1 MECRLATEDDL
12 PQIKNMY
19 RAIIDRMEADGIRIW
34 DDVYPCEFFHDDIEN
49 ARLYV
54 LTEGDVIA
62 AAFALSDSHA
72 GEGSVTWSDD
82 QAKAC
87 YLDRL
92 GVSVRFARRGVGSA
106 ALREARTLACE
117 RGARYLRLFVV
128 DANEPAI
135 GLYRKN
141 GFSRAAGVRVEQIDD
156 ALALREFGFEL
167 EIPAGIFETC
177 HAVRP
182 LR

>member
-12 PQIKNMY
+12 PQIKSMY
-19 RAIIDRMEADGIRIW
+19 RAIIERMDAEGIRIW
-34 DDVYPCEFFHDDIEN
+34 DDVYPCEFFQDDIEN
-49 ARLYV
+49 AHLYV
-54 LTEGDVIA
+54 LTEDGETA

-106 ALREARTLACE
+106 ALRKAQTIARE
-117 RGARYLRLFVV
+117 RGASYLRLFVV

-135 GLYRKN
+135 SLYRKN
-141 GFSRAAGVRVEQIDD
+141 GFSQAGGIRVERIDD
-156 ALALREFGFEL
+156 TLALREFGFEI
-167 EIPAGIFETC
+167 EA
-177 HAVRP
+177 
-182 LR
+182 